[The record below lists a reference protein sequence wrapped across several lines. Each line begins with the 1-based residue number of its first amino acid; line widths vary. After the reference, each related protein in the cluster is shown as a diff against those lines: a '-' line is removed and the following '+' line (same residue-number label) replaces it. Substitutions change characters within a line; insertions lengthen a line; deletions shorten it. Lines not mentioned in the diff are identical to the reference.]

1 MRIDVKLFT
10 APGKHVQPDALIPV
24 FHGLIQ
30 RSAVAD
36 ELLID
41 VADYGHVVDG
51 PGVMLLAHQGQY
63 GYDLVKG
70 KPGLLYSMR
79 RSGVE
84 DAFAP
89 SLRYALSHAAKMAA
103 LLEQE
108 EALRG
113 KLELDA
119 GNLLVRVNDRLR
131 APNDAATAKALEP
144 ELRAVLEGA
153 LGAGLTIEPA
163 PFGPELLSFTV
174 RAKAPVRAAALAAK
188 L

>member
-10 APGKHVQPDALIPV
+10 APGKHVSPELLIPV

-30 RSAVAD
+30 RGAVAD

-51 PGVMLLAHQGQY
+51 PGVMLLGHQGQY
-63 GYDLVKG
+63 GYDQIKG

-84 DAFAP
+84 DALGP
-89 SLRYALSHAAKMAA
+89 SLRYAFAHAVRMAA
-103 LLEQE
+103 RLEE
-108 EALRG
+108 EAALRG

-119 GNLLVRVNDRLR
+119 GNVLVRINDRLR

-144 ELRAVLEGA
+144 EVRAVLESV
-153 LGAGLTIEPA
+153 LGAGLAIEPQ
-163 PFGPELLSFTV
+163 PSGQELLSFAA
-174 RAKAPVRAAALAAK
+174 RAKAPVRAASIAAK
-188 L
+188 V